1 MLRSEL
7 LKLKNTFGLYLILS
21 FAVLEIITI
30 PMYVSFVPNG
40 FSLTNLA
47 ILSFLC
53 YPLLT
58 SFLSI
63 LGIEQEKYANHYQ
76 EISSYP
82 KQRRLWLAKLL
93 ISDIVLSLPSL
104 FSWLIIN
111 LLLMNSVNGF
121 VVSLSSWMLIVFLNH
136 FHYFIQVSLNSVSNI
151 IISMVEIIF
160 IFFASNK
167 VFLSTHWLPI
177 ALPINSLILSDWSQ
191 LNSLPLWIVGVTLLF
206 ICFLPINSK
215 SY

>member
-82 KQRRLWLAKLL
+82 KQRRIWLAKLL
-93 ISDIVLSLPSL
+93 IVDLTLSLPFLL
-104 FSWLIIN
+104 F
-111 LLLMNSVNGF
+111 LLVIKFSCLFIGF
-121 VVSLSSWMLIVFLNH
+121 LLFYLS
-136 FHYFIQVSLNSVSNI
+136 
-151 IISMVEIIF
+151 
-160 IFFASNK
+160 
-167 VFLSTHWLPI
+167 I
-177 ALPINSLILSDWSQ
+177 ALSLMIGANSIPYLY
-191 LNSLPLWIVGVTLLF
+191 GLLG
-206 ICFLPINSK
+206 
-215 SY
+215 

>member
-47 ILSFLC
+47 ILTFLC

-58 SFLSI
+58 TFLSI
-63 LGIEQEKYANHYQ
+63 LGIEQEKHANHYQ

-93 ISDIVLSLPSL
+93 IVDLTLSLPSL

-111 LLLMNSVNGF
+111 LLLMNSVNVF
-121 VVSLSSWMLIVFLNH
+121 VVSLSGWMLIIFLNH
-136 FHYFIQVSLNSVSNI
+136 FHYFIQVSLNNASNI

-160 IFFASNK
+160 IVFASNK
-167 VFLSTHWLPI
+167 VFLSIHWLPI
-177 ALPINSLILSDWSQ
+177 AFPINSILIGDWSQ
-191 LNSLPLWIVGVTLLF
+191 LTTLPLWIVGVTMLF
-206 ICFLPINSK
+206 ICSIDFK
-215 SY
+215 TKR

>member
-1 MLRSEL
+1 MLMSEL
-7 LKLKNTFGLYLILS
+7 LKLKNTVGLYLVIS
-21 FAVLEIITI
+21 FAVLETLTI
-30 PMYVSFVPNG
+30 PLYVRLVPKG
-40 FSLTNLA
+40 ISISNLA

-58 SFLSI
+58 AFLSI
-63 LGIEQEKYANHYQ
+63 LGIEQEKFANHYQ

-82 KQRRLWLAKLL
+82 KKRLLWLVKLL
-93 ISDIVLSLPSL
+93 ITDLILSLPSL
-104 FSWLIIN
+104 LSWISIN
-111 LLLMNSVNGF
+111 LLLKHSLDGF

-160 IFFASNK
+160 IIFASNK

-177 ALPINSLILSDWSQ
+177 ALPFNSLILSDWSQ

-206 ICFLPINSK
+206 ICLIDYRTK
-215 SY
+215 K

>member
-47 ILSFLC
+47 ILTFLC

-58 SFLSI
+58 TFLSI
-63 LGIEQEKYANHYQ
+63 LGIEQEKHANHYQ

-82 KQRRLWLAKLL
+82 RQRCLWLVKLL
-93 ISDIVLSLPSL
+93 MVDLILSLPSL

-111 LLLMNSVNGF
+111 LLLMNSVNVF
-121 VVSLSSWMLIVFLNH
+121 VVSLSGWMLIIFLNH
-136 FHYFIQVSLNSVSNI
+136 FHYFIQVSLNNASNI

-160 IFFASNK
+160 IVFASNK
-167 VFLSTHWLPI
+167 VFLTIHWLP
-177 ALPINSLILSDWSQ
+177 LVFPINSVLLNDWTQ
-191 LNSLPLWIVGVTLLF
+191 LKTLPFWIVGVTMLF
-206 ICFLPINSK
+206 ICSIDFK
-215 SY
+215 TKR

>member
-7 LKLKNTFGLYLILS
+7 LKLKNTFDLYLILS

-30 PMYVSFVPNG
+30 PMYVCFVPNG

-47 ILSFLC
+47 ILTFLC

-58 SFLSI
+58 VFLSI

-93 ISDIVLSLPSL
+93 IVDLTLSLPSL

-111 LLLMNSVNGF
+111 LLLMNCVNGF

-136 FHYFIQVSLNSVSNI
+136 FHYFI
-151 IISMVEIIF
+151 
-160 IFFASNK
+160 
-167 VFLSTHWLPI
+167 
-177 ALPINSLILSDWSQ
+177 
-191 LNSLPLWIVGVTLLF
+191 
-206 ICFLPINSK
+206 
-215 SY
+215 

>member
-47 ILSFLC
+47 ILTFLC

-63 LGIEQEKYANHYQ
+63 LGIEQEKHANHYH
-76 EISSYP
+76 EILSFP
-82 KQRRLWLAKLL
+82 KKRRLWLAKLL
-93 ISDIVLSLPSL
+93 IVDLVLSIPSL

-136 FHYFIQVSLNSVSNI
+136 FHYFIQVSLNSASNI

-160 IFFASNK
+160 IVFASNK
-167 VFLSTHWLPI
+167 VFLSIHWLPI
-177 ALPINSLILSDWSQ
+177 AFPINSILIGDWSQ
-191 LNSLPLWIVGVTLLF
+191 LTTLPLWIVWVTMLF
-206 ICFLPINSK
+206 ICSIDFK
-215 SY
+215 TKR

>member
-7 LKLKNTFGLYLILS
+7 LKLKNTVGLYLVFS
-21 FAVLEIITI
+21 FAVLETLTI
-30 PMYVSFVPNG
+30 PLYVRLVLKGISI
-40 FSLTNLA
+40 SNLA

-58 SFLSI
+58 AFLSI
-63 LGIEQEKYANHYQ
+63 LGIEQEKFANHYQ

-82 KQRRLWLAKLL
+82 KKRLLWLVKLL
-93 ISDIVLSLPSL
+93 ITDLILSLPSL
-104 FSWLIIN
+104 LSWISIN
-111 LLLMNSVNGF
+111 LLLKHSLDGF

-160 IFFASNK
+160 IIFASNK
-167 VFLSTHWLPI
+167 VFLYTHWLPI
-177 ALPINSLILSDWSQ
+177 ALPFNSLILSDWSQ

-206 ICFLPINSK
+206 ICLIDYRTK
-215 SY
+215 K

>member
-7 LKLKNTFGLYLILS
+7 LKLKNTVGLYLVFS
-21 FAVLEIITI
+21 FAVLETLTI
-30 PMYVSFVPNG
+30 PLYVRLVLKGISI
-40 FSLTNLA
+40 SNLA

-58 SFLSI
+58 AFLSI
-63 LGIEQEKYANHYQ
+63 LGIEQEKFANHYQ

-93 ISDIVLSLPSL
+93 IVDLTLSLPSL

-160 IFFASNK
+160 IIFASNK

-177 ALPINSLILSDWSQ
+177 ALPINSLILNDRSQ
-191 LNSLPLWIVGVTLLF
+191 LNSLPLWIVGVTMLF
-206 ICFLPINSK
+206 ICSIDFK
-215 SY
+215 TKR

>member
-30 PMYVSFVPNG
+30 PMYVCFVPNG

-47 ILSFLC
+47 ILTFLC

-58 SFLSI
+58 VFLSI

-93 ISDIVLSLPSL
+93 IVDLTLSLPSL

-160 IFFASNK
+160 IIFASNK
-167 VFLSTHWLPI
+167 VFLSIHWLPI
-177 ALPINSLILSDWSQ
+177 AFPINSILIGDWRQ
-191 LNSLPLWIVGVTLLF
+191 LTTLPLWIVGVTMLF
-206 ICFLPINSK
+206 ICSIDFK
-215 SY
+215 TKR

>member
-7 LKLKNTFGLYLILS
+7 LKLKNTVGLYLVFS
-21 FAVLEIITI
+21 FAVLETLTI
-30 PMYVSFVPNG
+30 PLYVRFVPKVI
-40 FSLTNLA
+40 FISNLA

-93 ISDIVLSLPSL
+93 IVDLILSLPSL
-104 FSWLIIN
+104 LSWISIN
-111 LLLMNSVNGF
+111 LLLKHSLDGF
-121 VVSLSSWMLIVFLNH
+121 VVSLSSWMLIIFLNH
-136 FHYFIQVSLNSVSNI
+136 FHYLTQVSLNSVSNI

-160 IFFASNK
+160 IIFASNK
-167 VFLSTHWLPI
+167 VFLSIHWLPI
-177 ALPINSLILSDWSQ
+177 AFPINSILIGDWRQ
-191 LNSLPLWIVGVTLLF
+191 LTTLPLWIVGVTMLF
-206 ICFLPINSK
+206 ICSIDFK
-215 SY
+215 TKR

>member
-1 MLRSEL
+1 MSEL
-7 LKLKNTFGLYLILS
+7 LKLKNTVGLYLVIS
-21 FAVLEIITI
+21 FAVLETLTI
-30 PMYVSFVPNG
+30 PLYVRLVPKG
-40 FSLTNLA
+40 ISISNLA

-58 SFLSI
+58 AFLSI
-63 LGIEQEKYANHYQ
+63 LGIEQEKFANHYQ

-82 KQRRLWLAKLL
+82 KKRLLWLVKLL
-93 ISDIVLSLPSL
+93 ITDLILSLPSL
-104 FSWLIIN
+104 LSWISIN
-111 LLLMNSVNGF
+111 LLLKHSLDGF

-160 IFFASNK
+160 IIFASNK

-177 ALPINSLILSDWSQ
+177 ALPFNSLILSDWSQ

-206 ICFLPINSK
+206 ICLIDYRTK
-215 SY
+215 K

>member
-1 MLRSEL
+1 MLRCEL

-47 ILSFLC
+47 ILTFLC

-63 LGIEQEKYANHYQ
+63 LGIEQEKHANHYQ
-76 EISSYP
+76 EILSFP
-82 KQRRLWLAKLL
+82 KKRRLWLAKLL
-93 ISDIVLSLPSL
+93 IVDLVLSIPSL

-136 FHYFIQVSLNSVSNI
+136 FHYFIQVSLNSASNI

-160 IFFASNK
+160 IVFASNK
-167 VFLSTHWLPI
+167 VFLSIHWLPI
-177 ALPINSLILSDWSQ
+177 AFPINSILIGDWSQ
-191 LNSLPLWIVGVTLLF
+191 LTTLPLWIVWVTMLF
-206 ICFLPINSK
+206 ICSIDFK
-215 SY
+215 TKR

>member
-93 ISDIVLSLPSL
+93 IVDLTLSLPSL

-111 LLLMNSVNGF
+111 LILMNSVNVF
-121 VVSLSSWMLIVFLNH
+121 VVSLSGWMLIIFLNH
-136 FHYFIQVSLNSVSNI
+136 FHYFIQVSLNNASNI

-160 IFFASNK
+160 IIFASNK
-167 VFLSTHWLPI
+167 VFLSIHWLPI
-177 ALPINSLILSDWSQ
+177 VFPINSILIGDWSQ
-191 LNSLPLWIVGVTLLF
+191 LTTLPLWIVGVTMLF
-206 ICFLPINSK
+206 ICSIDFK
-215 SY
+215 TKR

>member
-1 MLRSEL
+1 
-7 LKLKNTFGLYLILS
+7 
-21 FAVLEIITI
+21 
-30 PMYVSFVPNG
+30 MYVSLVSNV

-58 SFLSI
+58 VFLSI
-63 LGIEQEKYANHYQ
+63 LGIEQEKHANQYQ

-82 KQRRLWLAKLL
+82 KKRRLWLAKLL
-93 ISDIVLSLPSL
+93 IADLILGLPSI

-121 VVSLSSWMLIVFLNH
+121 VVSLSSWMLMVFLNH
-136 FHYFIQVSLNSVSNI
+136 FHYFIQVSLNSASNI
-151 IISMVEIIF
+151 IISINEIIF
-160 IFFASNK
+160 IIFASNK

-177 ALPINSLILSDWSQ
+177 VLPINSLILNDWSQ
-191 LNSLPLWIVGVTLLF
+191 LNSLPLWIVGVTLLL
-206 ICFLPINSK
+206 ICFIDYRTK
-215 SY
+215 R

>member
-30 PMYVSFVPNG
+30 PMYVSFAPNG

-93 ISDIVLSLPSL
+93 IVDLILSLPSL
-104 FSWLIIN
+104 FSWLLLN
-111 LLLMNSVNGF
+111 LLLMNNVNGF
-121 VVSLSSWMLIVFLNH
+121 VLSLSSWMLMVFLNH

-177 ALPINSLILSDWSQ
+177 ALPINSLILNDWSQ

>member
-21 FAVLEIITI
+21 ITVLEIITI
-30 PMYVSFVPNG
+30 PMYVSLVSNV

-47 ILSFLC
+47 ILSFLF

-58 SFLSI
+58 VFLSI
-63 LGIEQEKYANHYQ
+63 LGIEQEKHANQYQ

-82 KQRRLWLAKLL
+82 KKRRLWLAKLL
-93 ISDIVLSLPSL
+93 IADLILGLPSI

-121 VVSLSSWMLIVFLNH
+121 VVSLSSWMLMVFLNH
-136 FHYFIQVSLNSVSNI
+136 FHYFIQVSLNSASNI
-151 IISMVEIIF
+151 IISINEIIF
-160 IFFASNK
+160 IIFASNK
-167 VFLSTHWLPI
+167 VFLSIHWLPI

-191 LNSLPLWIVGVTLLF
+191 LNSLPLWIVGVTLLL
-206 ICFLPINSK
+206 ICFIDYRTK
-215 SY
+215 R

>member
-21 FAVLEIITI
+21 ITVLEIITI
-30 PMYVSFVPNG
+30 PMYVSLVSNV

-58 SFLSI
+58 VFLSI
-63 LGIEQEKYANHYQ
+63 LGIEQEKHANQYQ

-82 KQRRLWLAKLL
+82 KKRRLWLAKLL
-93 ISDIVLSLPSL
+93 IADLILGLPSI

-121 VVSLSSWMLIVFLNH
+121 VVSLSSWMLMVFLNH
-136 FHYFIQVSLNSVSNI
+136 FHYFIQVSASNI
-151 IISMVEIIF
+151 IISINEIIF
-160 IFFASNK
+160 IIFASNK
-167 VFLSTHWLPI
+167 VFLSIHWLPI
-177 ALPINSLILSDWSQ
+177 ALPINSLILNDRSQ

-206 ICFLPINSK
+206 ICLIDYRTK
-215 SY
+215 R

>member
-30 PMYVSFVPNG
+30 PMYVSFAPNG

-82 KQRRLWLAKLL
+82 RQRCLWLAKLL
-93 ISDIVLSLPSL
+93 IVDLILSLPSL
-104 FSWLIIN
+104 FSWLLLN
-111 LLLMNSVNGF
+111 LLLMNNVNGF
-121 VVSLSSWMLIVFLNH
+121 VLSLSSWMLMVFLNH

-160 IFFASNK
+160 IIFASNK

-191 LNSLPLWIVGVTLLF
+191 LNSLPLRIVGVTLLF

>member
-47 ILSFLC
+47 ILTFLC

-58 SFLSI
+58 TFLSI
-63 LGIEQEKYANHYQ
+63 LGIEQEKHANHYQ

-82 KQRRLWLAKLL
+82 RQRCLWLVKLL
-93 ISDIVLSLPSL
+93 MVDLILSLPSL

-111 LLLMNSVNGF
+111 LLLMNSVNVF
-121 VVSLSSWMLIVFLNH
+121 VVSLSGWMLIIFLNH
-136 FHYFIQVSLNSVSNI
+136 FHYFIQVSLNNASNI

-160 IFFASNK
+160 IVFASNK
-167 VFLSTHWLPI
+167 VFLSIHWLPI
-177 ALPINSLILSDWSQ
+177 AFPINSILIGDWSQ
-191 LNSLPLWIVGVTLLF
+191 LTTLPLWIVGVTMLF
-206 ICFLPINSK
+206 ICSIDFK
-215 SY
+215 TKR

>member
-7 LKLKNTFGLYLILS
+7 LKLKNTTCLYLIIS
-21 FAVLEIITI
+21 FSLLEILLI
-30 PMYVSFVPNG
+30 PLYVRFVPNG
-40 FSLTNLA
+40 ISLTNLA

-58 SFLSI
+58 AFLSI
-63 LGIEQEKYANHYQ
+63 LGIEQEKLANHYQ

-93 ISDIVLSLPSL
+93 IVDLILSLPSL

-111 LLLMNSVNGF
+111 LLLMNNVNGF

-136 FHYFIQVSLNSVSNI
+136 FHYFIQVCLNSASNI
-151 IISMVEIIF
+151 IISIVEIIF
-160 IFFASNK
+160 IIFASNK
-167 VFLSTHWLPI
+167 VFLSIHWLPI
-177 ALPINSLILSDWSQ
+177 AFPINSILIGDWSQ
-191 LNSLPLWIVGVTLLF
+191 LTTLPLWIVGITMLF
-206 ICFLPINSK
+206 ICSIDFK
-215 SY
+215 TKR

>member
-58 SFLSI
+58 TFLSI
-63 LGIEQEKYANHYQ
+63 LGIEQ

-93 ISDIVLSLPSL
+93 IVDLTLSLPSL

-121 VVSLSSWMLIVFLNH
+121 LVSLSSWMLIVFLNH

-160 IFFASNK
+160 IIFASNK

-177 ALPINSLILSDWSQ
+177 VLPINSLILNDWSQ

-206 ICFLPINSK
+206 ICFIDYRTK
-215 SY
+215 R

>member
-30 PMYVSFVPNG
+30 PMYVSFVTNG

-47 ILSFLC
+47 ILTFLC

-58 SFLSI
+58 VFLSI
-63 LGIEQEKYANHYQ
+63 LGIEQEKHANQYQ

-82 KQRRLWLAKLL
+82 KKRRLWLAKLL
-93 ISDIVLSLPSL
+93 IADLILGLPSI

-121 VVSLSSWMLIVFLNH
+121 VVSLSSWMLMVFLNH

-160 IFFASNK
+160 IIFASNK
-167 VFLSTHWLPI
+167 VFLYIHWLPI

>member
-7 LKLKNTFGLYLILS
+7 LKLKNTVGLYLVFS
-21 FAVLEIITI
+21 FAVLETLTI
-30 PMYVSFVPNG
+30 PLYVRLVLKGISI
-40 FSLTNLA
+40 SNLA

-58 SFLSI
+58 AFLSI
-63 LGIEQEKYANHYQ
+63 LGIEQEKFANHYQ

-82 KQRRLWLAKLL
+82 KKRLLWLVKLL
-93 ISDIVLSLPSL
+93 ITDLILSLPSL
-104 FSWLIIN
+104 LSWISIN
-111 LLLMNSVNGF
+111 LLLKHSLDGF

-160 IFFASNK
+160 IIFASNK

-177 ALPINSLILSDWSQ
+177 ALPFNSLILSDWSQ

-206 ICFLPINSK
+206 ICLIDYRTK
-215 SY
+215 K

>member
-7 LKLKNTFGLYLILS
+7 LKFKNTFGLYLILS

-63 LGIEQEKYANHYQ
+63 LGIEQEKHANHYQ

-160 IFFASNK
+160 IIFASNK
-167 VFLSTHWLPI
+167 VFLSIHWLPI
-177 ALPINSLILSDWSQ
+177 AFPINSILIGDWRQ
-191 LNSLPLWIVGVTLLF
+191 LTTFPLWIVGVTMLF
-206 ICFLPINSK
+206 ICSIDFK
-215 SY
+215 TKR